1 MRLPDEL
8 LNIVVRFA
16 WMVPLQWTTSD
27 RTLVDQL
34 DCAIDCQ
41 RNVPPWFLNDIDYA
55 YLDANKPIL
64 PYTRIK
70 NFNPMVLGASY
81 SPYNPAGIK
90 LNRRS
95 VSWLFNSIS
104 NEYLRRKKMLRKPL
118 HRMLEER

>member
-41 RNVPPWFLNDIDYA
+41 RNIPPWFLNDIDFA
-55 YLDANKPIL
+55 YLDSSKPI
-64 PYTRIK
+64 
-70 NFNPMVLGASY
+70 FGF
-81 SPYNPAGIK
+81 GGK
-90 LNRRS
+90 LHALQPRAD
-95 VSWLFNSIS
+95 
-104 NEYLRRKKMLRKPL
+104 EAKPPQRLLVVHL
-118 HRMLEER
+118 H